1 MDSGFCPSKH
11 LVGGHGIWALPLVM
25 PRWPTWTLQ
34 PAPENTLSPAREE
47 LCSTLGTPPGRVFSF
62 NTPHRTARPHSG
74 LQAAR
79 GAQRPQLSSALL
91 RQVESSKPQAARS
104 PALVLNSQL
113 ELQFSDCESASD
125 CPSTEPDCAAA
136 CSAFFRL
143 SSERGR
149 HPEGPFKGSF
159 DSAMRPTS
167 SETEEE
173 S

>member
-1 MDSGFCPSKH
+1 MDSASCPSEH
-11 LVGGHGIWALPLVM
+11 LVGGHGIRALPLVM

-34 PAPENTLSPAREE
+34 PDPVNTSSPAREE
-47 LCSTLGTPPGRVFSF
+47 LCSTLGTPPGSVFPF
-62 NTPHRTARPHSG
+62 QHS
-74 LQAAR
+74 LYNSSTLFRSPSSR
-79 GAQRPQLSSALL
+79 G
-91 RQVESSKPQAARS
+91 SSKPQAARS
-104 PALVLNSQL
+104 PAVVFNSQF

>member
-1 MDSGFCPSKH
+1 MDSASCPSEH
-11 LVGGHGIWALPLVM
+11 LVGGHGIRALPLVM

-34 PAPENTLSPAREE
+34 PDPVNTSSPAREE
-47 LCSTLGTPPGRVFSF
+47 LCSTLGTPPGSVFPF
-62 NTPHRTARPHSG
+62 QHS
-74 LQAAR
+74 LYNSSTLFR
-79 GAQRPQLSSALL
+79 SPSSREAQSPQLSSTPLE
-91 RQVESSKPQAARS
+91 QVESSKPQAARS
-104 PALVLNSQL
+104 PAVVFNSQF

-125 CPSTEPDCAAA
+125 CPSIESDCAAA

-159 DSAMRPTS
+159 DSAIRPTS